1 MWVVS
6 PGVPF
11 GVDVGRGALLC
22 RRAAGMFD
30 EQADQDRSEQGES
43 MKQQVR
49 GRHVLRAAVL
59 SVVFGVCAGAA
70 SAADGINPDADEILR
85 AMSRY
90 LAGTPAFS
98 VSADIGNEVVT
109 LQGQKLQFN
118 SSADVMVQ
126 RPSRVHV
133 TRRGRFAD
141 AEVFYDGKQLTL
153 HGKTLNAYFQKD
165 LTGTLDQALDAL
177 EKGLGISMPGGD
189 LLLADPYKALTA
201 GVTSSSYL
209 GISYV
214 GGVAAHHLAFRTPT
228 VDWQVWVREG
238 NEPLPMKYLITTTWT
253 TGAPQ
258 YSVQFSNW
266 NTRPSIP
273 ANRFTFVAPKGATRV
288 DALAIDEM
296 GELGAPQGSK

>member
-1 MWVVS
+1 
-6 PGVPF
+6 
-11 GVDVGRGALLC
+11 
-22 RRAAGMFD
+22 
-30 EQADQDRSEQGES
+30 
-43 MKQQVR
+43 MKQQIR
-49 GRHVLRAAVL
+49 NRQVLRATAM
-59 SVVFGVCAGAA
+59 SVVFGVCAGSAT
-70 SAADGINPDADEILR
+70 AADGINPDADEILR

-98 VSADIGNEVVT
+98 VSTDIGNEVVT
-109 LQGQKLQFN
+109 LQGQKLEFN
-118 SSADVMVQ
+118 SSAVTVVQ

-133 TRRGRFAD
+133 SRQGRFAD

-153 HGKTLNAYFQKD
+153 YGKTINAYVQKD
-165 LTGTLDQALDAL
+165 LAGTIDQALDTL

-189 LLLADPYKALTA
+189 LLIADPYRALTA

-238 NEPLPMKYLITTTWT
+238 NEPLPLKYVITTTWT

-266 NTRPSIP
+266 NTKPTIAS
-273 ANRFTFVAPKGATRV
+273 NRFGFVAPKDAARI
-288 DALAIDEM
+288 DALTIDEM
-296 GELGAPQGSK
+296 GELIAPKGSK